1 MRVASNTVVSFH
13 YVLRND
19 EGEVID
25 RSGAV
30 PFSYLHGHGS
40 IVAGLEQAL
49 EGRESGERVNVRV
62 PPEEGY
68 GLRAED
74 LVQTVPRSAFA
85 GVQGAIEPG
94 MRFRA
99 ESDAGMRIVTVTEVG
114 EDAVTVDGNHPLA
127 GQTLHF
133 DVELTEVRD
142 ATAEEIEDGEVHQG

>member
-25 RSGAV
+25 RSGDT
-30 PFSYLHGHGS
+30 PFSYLHGHGT

-49 EGRESGERVNVRV
+49 EGRESGERLNVRV

-68 GLRAED
+68 GPRVET
-74 LVQTVPRSAFA
+74 LVQAVPRSAFA
-85 GVQGAIEPG
+85 GVQGEIEPG

-99 ESDAGMRIVTVTEVG
+99 ESDSGTRIVTVTEVG
-114 EDAVTVDGNHPLA
+114 EEAVTVDGNHPLA

-142 ATAEEIEDGEVHQG
+142 ATEEEIADGEAHAG